1 MAEQPGEGGWRGG
14 GDWGGAEVAQRA
26 RREEVRKRS
35 GPGCAARGSP
45 RVGCEQLSD
54 SISAVWLSETSSSD
68 PLLAEAEE
76 LRHRQQDLT

>member
-1 MAEQPGEGGWRGG
+1 MERRGRLGGSRGG
-14 GDWGGAEVAQRA
+14 SEVERA

-35 GPGCAARGSP
+35 GPVCAARGSP
-45 RVGCEQLSD
+45 QVGCEQLSD
-54 SISAVWLSETSSSD
+54 SISAVWHSETSSSD